1 MGRFVP
7 SDGREWLL
15 LLAGAA
21 LGYWVLATKRAHG
34 SNVPGTTLGL
44 DKNA

>member
-1 MGRFVP
+1 MRSLLPG
-7 SDGREWLL
+7 DGREWLL
-15 LLAGAA
+15 LAAGVA

-34 SNVPGTTLGL
+34 ANVPGTTLGM